1 MKKGKGR
8 LLQGREKL
16 KLKLATETHDFLK
29 KGNCSADSGSFL
41 SGIILSTLSPYME
54 QSYMPRYLSLILV
67 SSKRSLYSLKMSWL
81 QFRDKISQDV
91 PKMSY
96 CQKNKGAL
104 KKRSQP
110 AKERVFNGQ
119 TVTTQV
125 PM

>member
-67 SSKRSLYSLKMSWL
+67 SSKRSPVFLENELVTI
-81 QFRDKISQDV
+81 QGQDISR
-91 PKMSY
+91 
-96 CQKNKGAL
+96 CA
-104 KKRSQP
+104 
-110 AKERVFNGQ
+110 
-119 TVTTQV
+119 
-125 PM
+125 